1 MNQTLII
8 FDCDGVLV
16 DSEPLAAR
24 VLAEAIRGL
33 GLAMEDDEAA
43 EVFLGCSMDMVTEI
57 VEARLGR
64 PLEGCFKRRFF
75 DRLHVEMGR
84 DLGAIAGVR
93 EAIEKIQKIAGVGG
107 LCVAS
112 NGEAE
117 TVEVSLKAVDL
128 MSYFS
133 GSLFT
138 ARAAGRAKP
147 HPDLFLHAAREMNF
161 SPGRCIVVEDSL
173 HGVNAAKAAGMRVF
187 GYAPD
192 AEPDSLR
199 DHTLFVAGAKI
210 LTNMNQLPE
219 LIAAELRR

>member
-24 VLAEAIRGL
+24 VLAEAIRGR

-93 EAIEKIQKIAGVGG
+93 EAIEKIQK
-107 LCVAS
+107 
-112 NGEAE
+112 N
-117 TVEVSLKAVDL
+117 
-128 MSYFS
+128 
-133 GSLFT
+133 
-138 ARAAGRAKP
+138 
-147 HPDLFLHAAREMNF
+147 
-161 SPGRCIVVEDSL
+161 
-173 HGVNAAKAAGMRVF
+173 
-187 GYAPD
+187 
-192 AEPDSLR
+192 
-199 DHTLFVAGAKI
+199 
-210 LTNMNQLPE
+210 
-219 LIAAELRR
+219 LIKSIIDIK